1 MIRLFSSLLLLGAFV
16 ALPAW
21 ADTTPIPLHKG
32 LSGQD
37 RVGRLVWR
45 GGIEMNFDDPRFGG
59 ISAMEIDP
67 GGRTLTAL
75 TDRGH
80 RAELFLEYDLAGDL
94 SAAKLI
100 DLEPVTGAVGRS
112 IEDDRNSDIEAIAR
126 MPNGG
131 WLVAFERNHR
141 LLHFPASF
149 APLRSSPRL
158 LMPPPRLERA
168 RSNRGIEA
176 ASETHDKKI
185 LLIAEDLPTSRA
197 FTFAWLGNG
206 AEWTPM
212 AYTLFPPYKPTGAAL
227 LPNGDIVVIE
237 RRFTPPGDVGT
248 RIARIARR
256 SLRPGAPIQTTEIA
270 RLETPFVTENF
281 EAVAARSAKR
291 GQTLI
296 YLASDNNF
304 SDDQRNLLLMFE
316 LLP

>member
-1 MIRLFSSLLLLGAFV
+1 MIRFLSSLLLLC
-16 ALPAW
+16 ALATTPAL
-21 ADTTPIPLHKG
+21 ADTTPIPLHAG

-37 RVGRLVWR
+37 RIGRLVWR

-80 RAELFLEYDLAGDL
+80 RAELFLEYDLAGNL
-94 SAAKLI
+94 SAAKLV
-100 DLEPVTGAVGRS
+100 DLEPVIGAVGRS

-141 LLHFPASF
+141 LLHYPASF
-149 APLRSSPRL
+149 APLRAAPRL
-158 LMPPPRLERA
+158 LLTPPGLERA
-168 RSNRGIEA
+168 RSNLGIEA
-176 ASETHDKKI
+176 ASETADKKI
-185 LLIAEDLPTSRA
+185 LLISEDIKTTGA
-197 FTFAWLGNG
+197 FNFAWLGNG
-206 AEWTPM
+206 AEWIPM

-227 LPNGDIVVIE
+227 LPNGDIVVVE
-237 RRFTPPGDVGT
+237 RRFTPPSDVGS
-248 RIARIARR
+248 RVARIPRR
-256 SLRPGAPIQTTEIA
+256 SLRPGAPIQTIEIA
-270 RLETPFVTENF
+270 RLEKPFVTENF
-281 EAVAARSAKR
+281 EAIAARSAGR
-291 GQTLI
+291 GQTII

-304 SDDQRNLLLMFE
+304 SDEQRNLLLMFE

>member
-1 MIRLFSSLLLLGAFV
+1 MIRIFTSLLLLGAFV

-21 ADTTPIPLHKG
+21 ADTKPIQLHEG
-32 LSGQD
+32 LRDQD
-37 RVGRLVWR
+37 RVGRLIWR
-45 GGIEMNFDDPRFGG
+45 GGIEMNFADPRFGG

-67 GGRTLTAL
+67 GGRTLTVL

-80 RAELFLEYDLAGDL
+80 RAELFLDYDLAGDL

-100 DLEPVTGAVGRS
+100 DLEPVSGAVGRS
-112 IEDDRNSDIEAIAR
+112 IENDRNSDIEAIAR

-149 APLRSSPRL
+149 APLRASPRL
-158 LMPPPRLERA
+158 LATPPGLERA
-168 RSNRGIEA
+168 GSNRGIEA
-176 ASETHDKKI
+176 ATETSDKKI

-197 FTFAWLGNG
+197 FAFAWLGNG

-212 AYTLFPPYKPTGAAL
+212 AYTLFPPYKPTGATL

-237 RRFTPPGDVGT
+237 RRFTPPGNVGS

-270 RLETPFVTENF
+270 RLEKPFVTENF
-281 EAVAARSAKR
+281 EAVTARSAGR